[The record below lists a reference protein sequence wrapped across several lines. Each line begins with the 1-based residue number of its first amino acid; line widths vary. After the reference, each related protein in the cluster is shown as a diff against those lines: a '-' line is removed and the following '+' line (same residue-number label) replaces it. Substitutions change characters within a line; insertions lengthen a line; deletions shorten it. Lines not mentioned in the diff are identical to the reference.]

1 LFLPN
6 PLPFLI
12 DRRRQPPRSDDLNDC
27 SVRVGD
33 FECLDQAERRGLD
46 LLRAWLS
53 PEQGRQFDET
63 SCFEV
68 IGCDTGARYLIHY
81 ARQLNIAQLDA
92 TGCQVKRLCF
102 GPEGRLVT
110 GDIMLAQKIALET
123 MELSALA
130 KANVRPPGSIPVT
143 TPTTM
148 VVQQRRFRVTVIQI
162 MTIWAIG
169 FLLCFY
175 MLILSIR

>member
-6 PLPFLI
+6 PLPLLI
-12 DRRRQPPRSDDLNDC
+12 DWRRQPPRPDDRNDS
-27 SVRVGD
+27 SVHAGD
-33 FECLDQAERRGLD
+33 FDCLDQAERKGLD

-63 SCFEV
+63 SSFEV

-81 ARQLNIAQLDA
+81 ARQLNIAELDA
-92 TGCQVKRLCF
+92 AGCQVKRLCF

-110 GDIMLAQKIALET
+110 GDIVLAQKIALET

-143 TPTTM
+143 APTTM
-148 VVQQRRFRVTVIQI
+148 VEQQRRFRAALVQI

-169 FLLCFY
+169 FLLCSY
-175 MLILSIR
+175 MLISSIR